1 MVGIIKK
8 GVMELAT
15 IIIVAMVGFAM
26 GLYLSTQLS
35 DWIDKNTKK

>member
-1 MVGIIKK
+1 
-8 GVMELAT
+8 MELAT

-26 GLYLSTQLS
+26 GLYLSTQLN